1 MCLQNFIYN
10 SNTETLNVKKETAYV
25 LFIIEIIWYL
35 LMEWRMMTN
44 VPRMILISLLNDL
57 FDIIHFKSVNVY
69 RISCL
74 IVVFSDKVK
83 DCGQKNKWNVYFL
96 HRFDW

>member
-25 LFIIEIIWYL
+25 LFIIGIIWYL

-57 FDIIHFKSVNVY
+57 FDIIHFKSVNKSLESFIEFPV
-69 RISCL
+69 
-74 IVVFSDKVK
+74 
-83 DCGQKNKWNVYFL
+83 
-96 HRFDW
+96 